1 MSVRKLKIF
10 VIPASEARRES
21 FFGKDSGQA
30 GMTDKG
36 QKTKFINRPKIVTGL
51 QAVLYLFLYL
61 CLFYFSNAFASDIS
75 RITILMDPSDRTGRP
90 GAIVRFQAETV
101 SDMESSR
108 LGLSGRHDMPED
120 HGMLFIMNDNEEIF
134 FWMRGMR
141 FSLDILFFDKDR
153 RVTEIFHNLLP
164 CDNCPLIKPSKPA
177 FYALE
182 INAGMAKKHGIRIGD
197 RFEFENR

>member
-1 MSVRKLKIF
+1 MIL
-10 VIPASEARRES
+10 
-21 FFGKDSGQA
+21 
-30 GMTDKG
+30 TD
-36 QKTKFINRPKIVTGL
+36 R
-51 QAVLYLFLYL
+51 
-61 CLFYFSNAFASDIS
+61 
-75 RITILMDPSDRTGRP
+75 SDRTGRP